1 MSSDLFKYILNKL
14 HDQTQTKTTNTIIRV
29 YEHSLILY
37 LFNLYK
43 KTHTELN
50 PNTNSKPKAQTQT

>member
-1 MSSDLFKYILNKL
+1 M
-14 HDQTQTKTTNTIIRV
+14 QTTNIIIRV

-43 KTHTELN
+43 KTHTEPN
-50 PNTNSKPKAQTQT
+50 PNTNSKPKTQT